1 MLALWP
7 EILILDESVSMLDPE
22 SRKDIFEFLEYW
34 NKSGNTIIHITHEED
49 AINHAENVLL
59 LEKGQVLYY
68 GKKTAFLQK
77 EEFTKNINKMYSYMI
92 KVEIPSI

>member
-1 MLALWP
+1 MGVLFLCCKP
-7 EILILDESVSMLDPE
+7 Y
-22 SRKDIFEFLEYW
+22 IFEFLEYW

-49 AINHAENVLL
+49 AINQAENVLL

-77 EEFTKNINKMYSYMI
+77 EEFTKNICKSFSFSDRFFNFVMTKT
-92 KVEIPSI
+92 